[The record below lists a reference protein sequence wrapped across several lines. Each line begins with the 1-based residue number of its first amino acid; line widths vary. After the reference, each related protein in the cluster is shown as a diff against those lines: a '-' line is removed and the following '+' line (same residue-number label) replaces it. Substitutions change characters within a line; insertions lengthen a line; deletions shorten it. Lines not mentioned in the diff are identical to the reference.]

1 VQSWELGLLK
11 YIKIY
16 LNSKVAVV
24 VASRCRLRLSSGVC
38 GPKKNSK
45 SQRSK
50 RLSMHLIAPVTV
62 VRQSNE
68 ECAVIRLAVELQQ
81 RVFSS
86 LPLSFLPS

>member
-1 VQSWELGLLK
+1 VPLAPFEW
-11 YIKIY
+11 
-16 LNSKVAVV
+16 
-24 VASRCRLRLSSGVC
+24 RLW
-38 GPKKNSK
+38 PQKNSK

-62 VRQSNE
+62 VRQGNE

-86 LPLSFLPS
+86 LPLSFLPF